1 MSIIY
6 LYPDDKS
13 SPLCNIVPDLHHQ
26 SVRCR
31 SPEQTQSLPR
41 DDDGPGRS
49 QPPCGRGAS
58 RSSQPLLPKYDF
70 QLEDVLNYNLPGM
83 FPES

>member
-1 MSIIY
+1 MSIIFLY
-6 LYPDDKS
+6 LDDNS
-13 SPLCNIVPDLHHQ
+13 CSLCSIVPDLHQ
-26 SVRCR
+26 SARCH

-70 QLEDVLNYNLPGM
+70 ELEDVLNY
-83 FPES
+83 